1 MKRRIL
7 LIAVAL
13 IPLVLS
19 GCASTGA
26 IDDSKLGK
34 LASSLGLSSEQAQ
47 AGVGAMLR
55 LSEERLDPAGYSK
68 ITSVIPRADEYI
80 ALAQRLGAFQG
91 AVANASGLSSAF
103 GKLGISPEQAAK
115 FIPEVTGYVSSAA
128 SPDVGMSFA
137 IALK

>member
-7 LIAVAL
+7 PIAVAL

-34 LASSLGLSSEQAQ
+34 LASNL
-47 AGVGAMLR
+47 
-55 LSEERLDPAGYSK
+55 
-68 ITSVIPRADEYI
+68 
-80 ALAQRLGAFQG
+80 
-91 AVANASGLSSAF
+91 GLSSAF

-137 IALK
+137 NALK